1 MTALTTHALAA
12 LEREP
17 GARRVLILPD
27 GADVVLRDAVPIAHA
42 LDDALVT
49 LAPATTAALGLRLDA
64 TAEAILAAHDCDA
77 RDDGETVCSVGVV
90 LWENGLRQRSF
101 EFLDVSPFVRREL
114 EALLAPIADT
124 LEDALRVHV
133 ADDEAFSAVRERVRH
148 GVVMAHQRLR
158 QLGVEPPFLVSSMSG
173 RAAVGEAPTDVVR
186 LRAYVDTVRSLLRP
200 IEADA
205 QPPHARIAHAA
216 LEDSLLE
223 ADVYARALEM
233 RQHRMEATEPPRT

>member
-1 MTALTTHALAA
+1 
-12 LEREP
+12 
-17 GARRVLILPD
+17 
-27 GADVVLRDAVPIAHA
+27 
-42 LDDALVT
+42 
-49 LAPATTAALGLRLDA
+49 
-64 TAEAILAAHDCDA
+64 
-77 RDDGETVCSVGVV
+77 
-90 LWENGLRQRSF
+90 
-101 EFLDVSPFVRREL
+101 
-114 EALLAPIADT
+114 
-124 LEDALRVHV
+124 
-133 ADDEAFSAVRERVRH
+133 
-148 GVVMAHQRLR
+148 MAHQRLR